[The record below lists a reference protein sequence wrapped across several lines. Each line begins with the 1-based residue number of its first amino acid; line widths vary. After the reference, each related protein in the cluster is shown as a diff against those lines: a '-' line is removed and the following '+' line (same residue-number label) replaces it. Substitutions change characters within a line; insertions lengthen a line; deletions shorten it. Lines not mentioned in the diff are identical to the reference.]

1 MRRRFLQL
9 YLISFVILVG
19 GGALVGFALRWWAL
33 LAPPILAA
41 ALAYGWEFYG
51 PALAYAA
58 IAAFIATLGV
68 ALGII
73 IRSRLTRRN
82 A

>member
-1 MRRRFLQL
+1 MRSLAF
-9 YLISFVILVG
+9 YVVPFVILAG
-19 GGALVGFALRWWAL
+19 GGAVVGFALRRWAL
-33 LAPPILAA
+33 LAPFVLAG

-58 IAAFIATLGV
+58 IAAFIAMLGV
-68 ALGII
+68 VLGMLA
-73 IRSRLTRRN
+73 RRAWSRRN

>member
-1 MRRRFLQL
+1 MEL
-9 YLISFVILVG
+9 YIISVTVLVG
-19 GGALVGFALRWWAL
+19 GGVVVGFALRRWAL
-33 LAPPILAA
+33 LAPFVLAG

-58 IAAFIATLGV
+58 IAALVAAFGV
-68 ALGII
+68 LLGIVV
-73 IRSRLTRRN
+73 RSRFSRRS

>member
-1 MRRRFLQL
+1 LEL
-9 YLISFVILVG
+9 YVISFVVLVG
-19 GGALVGFALRWWAL
+19 GGAVVGFALRWWGL
-33 LAPPILAA
+33 FAPPLLAA

-58 IAAFIATLGV
+58 IAAFIAMLGV
-68 ALGII
+68 VLGMLA
-73 IRSRLTRRN
+73 RSRWSRRN